1 MILGFAAVGFIA
13 YRRKTTAATTGA
25 FVMPFAAAAA
35 RCASGVRKCSGL
47 ARTA

>member
-13 YRRKTTAATTGA
+13 YRRKPAAATAGA

-35 RCASGVRKCSGL
+35 ALRQR
-47 ARTA
+47 RQEM